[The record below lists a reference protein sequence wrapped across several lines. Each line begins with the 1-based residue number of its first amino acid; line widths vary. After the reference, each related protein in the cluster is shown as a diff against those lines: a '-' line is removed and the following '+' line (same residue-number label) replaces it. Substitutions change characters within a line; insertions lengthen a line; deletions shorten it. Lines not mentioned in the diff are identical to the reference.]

1 MLVFGELLAGR
12 LEHAPDALS
21 AGGDVRQRAFR
32 LPHFRVE
39 PCQVAAVEASHALAH
54 RVDAGAQAFD
64 ALAGSPRLTA
74 SLVTQT
80 PVERLPFVDLAD
92 HAADR
97 PCSDRRR
104 AGLRGRVHRVERVDR
119 VTGRLVVA
127 IAGGDGTQ
135 LAHASGLF
143 LHASEVRVVTLV
155 ILHGRTGQ
163 VQRLGHAQHALF
175 EDVVKAGGGV
185 GRLDAGQQTACL
197 RAQAHDIPNVGVE
210 HLGVREGDAPRIRGF
225 QLRGRERRLA
235 EHVHAARVDRLVP
248 CQVQPSDVA
257 APVAG
262 HQIEELAAGQYLT
275 GGEVAVG
282 VDDRAPYGPGRAG
295 LVPAAQ
301 VHRFVDAVGASHAD
315 HAAQVGV
322 VASFRTPR
330 IRRLVEGRAGRVEQR
345 YLRVDQ
351 RRLAGFARAGE

>member
-1 MLVFGELLAGR
+1 
-12 LEHAPDALS
+12 
-21 AGGDVRQRAFR
+21 
-32 LPHFRVE
+32 
-39 PCQVAAVEASHALAH
+39 
-54 RVDAGAQAFD
+54 
-64 ALAGSPRLTA
+64 
-74 SLVTQT
+74 
-80 PVERLPFVDLAD
+80 
-92 HAADR
+92 
-97 PCSDRRR
+97 
-104 AGLRGRVHRVERVDR
+104 VDR

-210 HLGVREGDAPRIRGF
+210 RLGVREGDAPRIRGL

-351 RRLAGFARAGE
+351 RRLAGFARAGEQRHRQLRVRGGTELMVALIGSPVDEPPAFHHPSVGDHLHVLAAHRHSPSRAVPPSEAVSSSMSLSFAPSASSAPLMFPAASASASSSNSGASNSSASGPASSESPSSSAPA